1 MRNIW
6 VISDTHFGH
15 ENIIKY
21 CNRPFSNIEEHDD
34 ALIRN
39 WNSRVGPDD
48 TVYVIGDFALT
59 PPKQVQNYLR
69 RLNGKELH
77 NIKGNHDK
85 CQSGTCVT
93 CGGPTYGKW
102 MEEPDGFTSIRDVFL
117 LKLGK
122 AASDWIWMS
131 HYAHARWPH
140 AHHGSLHIFG
150 HSHGGF
156 KGLGRSM
163 DVGVDTNNYFPY
175 HIDEVRK
182 KLNKLE
188 MVEHH
193 GED

>member
-1 MRNIW
+1 MPVGYWVTSDLHLGHANIL
-6 VISDTHFGH
+6 
-15 ENIIKY
+15 EY

-34 ALIRN
+34 ALIAN
-39 WNSRVGPDD
+39 WNSRIKPDD
-48 TVYVIGDFALT
+48 IVFVIGDFAL
-59 PPKQVQNYLR
+59 VDGRRAENYLR

-77 NIKGNHDK
+77 LIKGNHDK
-85 CQSGTCVT
+85 IKPEWSG
-93 CGGPTYGKW
+93 P
-102 MEEPDGFTSIRDVFL
+102 EGFSTIQDVFL
-117 LKLGK
+117 FKHLGK
-122 AASDWIWMS
+122 KAEDWIWMS

-140 AHHGSLHIFG
+140 AHHGALHIFG

-175 HIDEVRK
+175 HIDEIRK